1 MQIPEKQ
8 YEPNAS
14 ELDDLLEREKRE
26 KEMEKAL
33 ERLEKTERKRKKT
46 LLCGATGGLVGI
58 LYIIY
63 VALGI
68 EWIDAFIAKLSGGNG
83 ILRFVLDFL
92 PPILVT
98 GLISYFI
105 ARKEKGVAI
114 YIASAIS
121 VFLVVLLV
129 FLVYISLMTA

>member
-1 MQIPEKQ
+1 MKIPEKQ

-14 ELDDLLEREKRE
+14 EIDDLLEREKRE
-26 KEMEKAL
+26 KEMEKAY
-33 ERLEKTERKRKKT
+33 ERLEKAERKRKKT
-46 LLCGATGGLVGI
+46 LLCGATGAVIGI

-68 EWIDAFIAKLSGGNG
+68 EWIDTFITKLSGGNG

-92 PPILVT
+92 PPILIT
-98 GLISYFI
+98 GVISYFI

-114 YIASAIS
+114 YIAGAIS

-129 FLVYISLMTA
+129 FLVYISLMTS